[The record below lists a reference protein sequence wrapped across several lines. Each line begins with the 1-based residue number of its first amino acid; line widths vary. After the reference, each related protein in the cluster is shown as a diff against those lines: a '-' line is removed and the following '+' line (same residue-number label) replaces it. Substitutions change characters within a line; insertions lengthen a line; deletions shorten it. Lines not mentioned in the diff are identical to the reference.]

1 MSSPSNPKLLNKI
14 HVIRDNTP
22 AILAV
27 SLRVVGA
34 SYHWVAIGMILD
46 EKRTMTSPDP
56 DQPQHPLANL
66 DDRFSAFVIDAVT
79 FFVTVISLTMTTVPI
94 IDNLLSDDNYF
105 YFVLAIA
112 TISIILLVLVIWGG
126 LLEGMWGLTPG
137 KAILGLKTMPVKR
150 LKVTPVKL
158 KVVSADDHNQTIG
171 FARGIAREIIRSTP
185 LLTYFL
191 LLFLNADLRIFGT
204 LLLLSVLVFV
214 LDHLW
219 PLWDK
224 KRQALHDK
232 IANSHVVNTHKG

>member
-1 MSSPSNPKLLNKI
+1 M
-14 HVIRDNTP
+14 
-22 AILAV
+22 
-27 SLRVVGA
+27 
-34 SYHWVAIGMILD
+34 
-46 EKRTMTSPDP
+46 
-56 DQPQHPLANL
+56 
-66 DDRFSAFVIDAVT
+66 IDAVF
-79 FFVTVISLTMTTVPI
+79 FFVIVVSLTMTTVPI
-94 IDNLLSDDNYF
+94 IDNMLSDDNYF

-126 LLEGMWGLTPG
+126 LLKGKWGLTPG
-137 KAILGLKTMPVKR
+137 KAVVGLKTMPVKR

-158 KVVSADDHNQTIG
+158 KVVSADDHNRTIG

-191 LLFLNADLRIFGT
+191 LLFLNADLRIFYT

-232 IANSHVVNTHKG
+232 VANSHVVNTHEG